1 VEISHNNLYLNILV
15 FLISLKIVRIEETKM
30 NHIKLILKFTII
42 IAYSFVNV
50 SSAGVISGNQSTD
63 DGNLVALQGYEWMTL
78 DSTAGLQRSDIENGF
93 TDNDGNVWGA
103 SDWSYASRVQTE
115 ILVNSLWD
123 GIYSGWSDGNF
134 DGASWFIENFGGLGF
149 EGLPGG
155 VSSNSNWVNLDN
167 TRFFFGDDGDC
178 TSDLSMS
185 CRGYIQAG
193 DNYNSDLS
201 ARNVVTSTASEVSY
215 IANSGGVGF
224 LSESN
229 GSDMGFS
236 TYNDTLS
243 KTTADSRYGSLLLR
257 SVPLAIVP
265 EPSTMFIFA
274 LGIMGLVSGR
284 FKK

>member
-1 VEISHNNLYLNILV
+1 
-15 FLISLKIVRIEETKM
+15 M